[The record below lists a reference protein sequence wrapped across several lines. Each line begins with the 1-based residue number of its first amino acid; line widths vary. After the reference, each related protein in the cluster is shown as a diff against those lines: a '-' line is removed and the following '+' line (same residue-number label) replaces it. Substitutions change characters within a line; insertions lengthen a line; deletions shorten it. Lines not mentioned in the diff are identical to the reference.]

1 LEEKTDFIELEKI
14 TNGKF
19 TDRAQNQYPTARSQ
33 QKSVD
38 ISYVQS
44 SVENTHREE
53 ESRRMVEFRNI
64 KILQQLKR
72 SIHNSIRRALIWNN

>member
-14 TNGKF
+14 TNGRL
-19 TDRAQNQYPTARSQ
+19 TERAQNQYPTARSL

-44 SVENTHREE
+44 SVENTHRERREPTNGGISKYQDSSAAE
-53 ESRRMVEFRNI
+53 EVNQKGFDME
-64 KILQQLKR
+64 
-72 SIHNSIRRALIWNN
+72 